1 MNRLRFLRSEKGLT
15 VRQLGDILNI
25 SYPTITNIENDKRG
39 FSDEMLI
46 AIADYFQVST
56 DYLLGKSDIR
66 NVDDIDLDA
75 IEYGL
80 FSEIKEMSPEMKEQ
94 IINYARFLKSQSKK

>member
-1 MNRLRFLRSEKGLT
+1 MNRLRFLRSEKGLA

>member
-1 MNRLRFLRSEKGLT
+1 MKIICNSNEHFIRKTSF
-15 VRQLGDILNI
+15 II
-25 SYPTITNIENDKRG
+25 
-39 FSDEMLI
+39 
-46 AIADYFQVST
+46 
-56 DYLLGKSDIR
+56 LGKSDIR